1 MMAQTFADYCR
12 LLQTEADAIAHEAE
26 VHSFLDHLHAFNFGR
41 TVGRLEITRDYFWLR
56 VRWLLLGT
64 AVGIAVAAFY
74 LQVSLSERILQFVK

>member
-41 TVGRLEITRDYFWLR
+41 SVGRIENACDHFWLR
-56 VRWLLLGT
+56 VRWLLLGA
-64 AVGIAVAAFY
+64 AVGVTLGAVWIQIF
-74 LQVSLSERILQFVK
+74 LSQRILQFTK